1 MSGINM
7 KAIAIANN
15 HQKKQQRARTDD
27 DLQLELFRDVKAA
40 SVKKYLYPY
49 SSDDIDRSICGFDS
63 ERMRDFSNVLTV
75 STKIVADKSSLL
87 NLDLEKNEFNWL
99 LTPPDTPLFASL
111 DSEPAAVRLNLGH
124 RTKLPNGTS
133 RGSSRFK
140 PDGVTSSLQNSST
153 DHNSGHR
160 RSHSSAKIGSSKEH
174 TMPLTS
180 YKRSSSTPPSIS
192 SPSSTNKSRSSSIRR
207 STSTG
212 KRSTST
218 GKGLIERNSRS
229 QGSSPELPSA
239 HLNNYRTAHKFSDMG
254 PRHRSLPSFP
264 CREGAHSLWPTSLN
278 HKRIQREDKIHTQ
291 TRTQKEDKTH
301 TQTRTH
307 KEDKIHTRIITQK
320 EDKTYTQTR
329 PQREDKFHAQS
340 RKPKEDKVHA

>member
-133 RGSSRFK
+133 RLISVFGSSYAPVFGYLHFGSSRFK

-160 RSHSSAKIGSSKEH
+160 RSHSSAKIGSSKAH

-229 QGSSPELPSA
+229 QEKELILYGQL
-239 HLNNYRTAHKFSDMG
+239 H
-254 PRHRSLPSFP
+254 
-264 CREGAHSLWPTSLN
+264 
-278 HKRIQREDKIHTQ
+278 
-291 TRTQKEDKTH
+291 
-301 TQTRTH
+301 
-307 KEDKIHTRIITQK
+307 
-320 EDKTYTQTR
+320 
-329 PQREDKFHAQS
+329 
-340 RKPKEDKVHA
+340 